1 MPNNVTVQELV
12 DKVRLKVLQGEDYL
26 QRKITT
32 SDISRPAL
40 EFAGYFKHYP
50 AARIQLLGIT
60 ETSFAKDL
68 THEQREEYMT
78 KMCMPQT
85 PCFVISTNLPIPKEL
100 KKAAEDAKIPILGTH
115 LTSSQILSNMTSY
128 LLERLAP
135 RKSLHGVLV
144 DISGVGV
151 LITGD
156 SGVGKSETA
165 LELVRRGHRLIAD
178 DRVEVYARDEQTLV
192 GTAPQ
197 ILKHLMEIRGIG
209 IIDVSTLYGTG
220 AIMPSDQINLTKVGP
235 YKIKSNLEKLKID
248 KEIIEEVM
256 ATLND
261 DLIHENL
268 VNIVLKKSR
277 LNNHYSLFQLKTK
290 LKLELTNMGYETNDI
305 NDVLNKYLT
314 VDDNIAKKEYEK
326 LKKKY
331 EKKYQGK
338 ELEFKL
344 KQAMYQ
350 KGFSISE

>member
-1 MPNNVTVQELV
+1 MSENVTVQELV
-12 DKVRLKVLQGEDYL
+12 DKVRLKVLQGKEYL
-26 QRKITT
+26 QRTIVT

-50 AARIQLLGIT
+50 AVRIQLLGIT

-78 KMCMPQT
+78 KMCTPQT
-85 PCFVISTNLPIPKEL
+85 PCFVISTNLPVPAEL
-100 KKAAEDAKIPILGTH
+100 KKAAADAKIPILGTH

-135 RKSLHGVLV
+135 RKSLHGVLI

-165 LELVRRGHRLIAD
+165 LELVRRGHRLVAD

-220 AIMPSDQINLTKVGP
+220 AIMPSDNI
-235 YKIKSNLEKLKID
+235 
-248 KEIIEEVM
+248 
-256 ATLND
+256 
-261 DLIHENL
+261 DLIVHLETWTPAVSYTHL
-268 VNIVLKKSR
+268 TLPTTSR
-277 LNNHYSLFQLKTK
+277 
-290 LKLELTNMGYETNDI
+290 
-305 NDVLNKYLT
+305 V
-314 VDDNIAKKEYEK
+314 
-326 LKKKY
+326 
-331 EKKYQGK
+331 
-338 ELEFKL
+338 
-344 KQAMYQ
+344 
-350 KGFSISE
+350 